1 MRVQERIR
9 MARLA
14 EHLSHQPEY
23 AYKIGI
29 AIENRK
35 EHEYADRKNGKEVKC
50 DE

>member
-14 EHLSHQPEY
+14 EHLSRQPEY
-23 AYKIGI
+23 AYKSGI

-35 EHEYADRKNGKEVKC
+35 DHESVDRKNGKEVKC